1 MELRGRAA
9 GNAASPERMLFG
21 GRLGV
26 VVVHAFRSFGLF
38 KGLGAYGG
46 HDGLGDDMLVGSPS

>member
-38 KGLGAYGG
+38 KGLGAFTEGMTG
-46 HDGLGDDMLVGSPS
+46 WETTCL